1 MHDSNGRRGV
11 RLSNTN
17 TTSSDATVHSGT
29 KLKRCA
35 SLPAQKQQNIAFA
48 KDLKTQRESSVES
61 LGKLRI
67 KSFKL
72 KKSVLRMIS
81 VCLNWKIADVRVI
94 Q

>member
-1 MHDSNGRRGV
+1 MIKKLYIQVQRSVSQSDMHDSSGRRGV

-35 SLPAQKQQNIAFA
+35 SLPAQKQQNIPFA

-61 LGKLRI
+61 LGKLKI
-67 KSFKL
+67 KT
-72 KKSVLRMIS
+72 IS
-81 VCLNWKIADVRVI
+81 N
-94 Q
+94 